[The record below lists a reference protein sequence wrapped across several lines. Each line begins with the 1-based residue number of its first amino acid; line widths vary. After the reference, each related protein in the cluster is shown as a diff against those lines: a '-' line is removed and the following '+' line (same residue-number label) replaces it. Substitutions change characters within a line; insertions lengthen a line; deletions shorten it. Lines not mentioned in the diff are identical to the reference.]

1 MTEKLKP
8 CPFCGNTKIRDD
20 QYIRDGRQV
29 KCRGCGAS
37 TQAYNPSANE
47 KATHLWNNRADMH
60 TELVEAL
67 RPLVSSHHI
76 DDKCQCNKCI
86 GRRVL
91 IKATKEG

>member
-1 MTEKLKP
+1 MTENQEPWTIRELYGKATDVQKNKVTIPVRGFALGQ
-8 CPFCGNTKIRDD
+8 CENSEANTRHI
-20 QYIRDGRQV
+20 V
-29 KCRGCGAS
+29 KCV
-37 TQAYNPSANE
+37 N
-47 KATHLWNNRADMH
+47 MH